1 VRRARGVIDVVAAD
15 ERGLGLQER
24 TRGAACGPVGLGG
37 GGASAEGYV
46 LARVKDLD
54 GAVL

>member
-1 VRRARGVIDVVAAD
+1 VRRARGAIDVVAAD